1 MRMFVCVTGACTFFL
16 GFSYCRWWRMDRDAW
31 AARQVSPPHA
41 QVTVRPRRAPQAL
54 GPREPPSSC
63 PARSPV
69 LVPAASRRPATP
81 QHRTLLARMPP
92 RAHDGTDGG
101 DPAPGVPT
109 SLRARCTCPGLQGFW
124 LRSVR
129 DLGAAAHGEAESTNR
144 SAASHL
150 VSVATRSLQP
160 PSCPLSER
168 QPSSCKRTSQA
179 PLLAQQSPGRRSP

>member
-1 MRMFVCVTGACTFFL
+1 MRGRAEVSHRPQPETLQARTRAPGAQRSGHAEC
-16 GFSYCRWWRMDRDAW
+16 GVAAAQPQ

-63 PARSPV
+63 PARSPA

-92 RAHDGTDGG
+92 CAHDGTDGG

-129 DLGAAAHGEAESTNR
+129 DLGAAARGGAESTNQ
-144 SAASHL
+144 SAASHFR
-150 VSVATRSLQP
+150 TGRSRGNLA
-160 PSCPLSER
+160 
-168 QPSSCKRTSQA
+168 RTPDMAVVTPFDKYRHPVDQ
-179 PLLAQQSPGRRSP
+179 